1 MFQNYFLLAWRHFLK
16 NRGYSAINIAG
27 LSIGMAIA
35 LLIGLWIV
43 DEFSFDQY
51 APNHSRIAKAMFS
64 FTTKDQTIN
73 SDVIAMPL
81 GQAFHDRYPGL
92 FTQSAL
98 VCDGSNHLLGY
109 KEKTVSAPAIWA
121 QQDLPGMFG
130 FQIVRGSAS
139 TTAAADPSTALISE
153 TLAISLF
160 GKADPIGQTIK
171 VDNQLPLRV
180 GAVYADLPHNTTF
193 HGVDLVMPWY
203 NQANNYHNQNSNWDD
218 DNGYLY
224 VELAPNI
231 TAAEATARIH
241 LLPTPFFKSW
251 HEEALVYPLDKA
263 HLYND
268 FTNGVPTG
276 GTIRFVWL
284 FGLIGA
290 FVLLLACINF
300 MNLSTARSGKRAK
313 EVGIRKTIGSPRS
326 QLITQFLSE
335 SVLVALI
342 ALAFALLLV
351 RIALPFFNELSAKE
365 IHLPWGNPLFWLVTL
380 GFAAFTGLLAGSYP
394 AFYLSGFNPIGGF
407 RHKSELPRKI
417 LVVTQFTVSL
427 SLVIGT
433 IIVFRQILFT
443 KDRPVGYTRNGL
455 ITININTP
463 ELAQHYEAL
472 RDELIQKGL
481 AGNVAASN
489 MTPTGFEDANELYW
503 RGKRPDQE
511 SLMFYDVN
519 VTPDYGATV
528 GWTVLQGRD
537 FSRDFPTD
545 SGAMILNAAAAKTI
559 GIKNPIGETMKV
571 FGKNYTVIGV
581 VNNML
586 TNSPYDT
593 IKPAIFLGGLYT
605 GMIIMR
611 IRPGLSA
618 HTALAQIAPL
628 FKRYNP
634 SSPFIYRFVDDD
646 YAAKFASEQRIGNL
660 ATVFTA
666 IAIFISCLG
675 LFGLAAFVAEQRT
688 KEIGVRKVLGAS
700 IVNLWGLL
708 SREFLKLSGISIL
721 LAIPLSY
728 YFMNKWLEGYIY
740 HAPLSWW
747 IFASA
752 GAGIII
758 ITLLT
763 VSYQSLK
770 AALSNPVKSLRA
782 E

>member
-1 MFQNYFLLAWRHFLK
+1 MFQNNFLLAWRHLVK
-16 NRGYSAINIAG
+16 SKGYSFINVAG
-27 LSIGMAIA
+27 LATGMAIA
-35 LLIGLWIV
+35 LLIGLWIA

-51 APNHSRIAKAMFS
+51 APNHSRIAKALFR
-64 FTTKDQTIN
+64 FTTKDQTIT
-73 SDVIAMPL
+73 SDIIAMPL

-92 FTQSAL
+92 FTRTSL

-130 FQIVRGSAS
+130 FRILNGS
-139 TTAAADPSTALISE
+139 TAAATDPSTALISE
-153 TLAISLF
+153 SLATRLF
-160 GKADPIGQTIK
+160 GKTDPIGQTIK
-171 VDNQLPLRV
+171 VDNQLPLRI
-180 GAVYADLPHNTTF
+180 GGVYADLPRNTTF
-193 HGVDLVMPWY
+193 HGIDVVMPWY
-203 NQANNYHNQNSNWDD
+203 NQANNYHNHNTNWDD

-224 VELAPNI
+224 VELAPGI
-231 TAAEATARIH
+231 TAADATARIR
-241 LLPTPFFKSW
+241 LLPTPYFKSW

-284 FGLIGA
+284 FGIIGS

-300 MNLSTARSGKRAK
+300 MNLSTARSSKRAK
-313 EVGIRKTIGSPRS
+313 EVGIRKTIGSQHY

-335 SVLVALI
+335 SVLVAFI
-342 ALAFALLLV
+342 ALALGLLLV
-351 RIALPFFNELSAKE
+351 RITLPFFNELSAKDM
-365 IHLPWGNPLFWLVTL
+365 HLPWASPLFWLIVL
-380 GFAAFTGLLAGSYP
+380 GFAIFTGLLAGSYP
-394 AFYLSGFNPIGGF
+394 AFYLSGFNPIRGF
-407 RHKSELPRKI
+407 RHKTELPRKI

-427 SLVIGT
+427 SLIIGT

-443 KDRPVGYTRNGL
+443 KDRPIGYSRNGL
-455 ITININTP
+455 ITVNINTQ
-463 ELAQHYEAL
+463 ELAQHYQTL

-489 MTPTGFEDANELYW
+489 MTPTGFENANELYW

-511 SLMFYDVN
+511 SLMFNDVN

-545 SGAMILNAAAAKTI
+545 SNAMILNEAASKTI
-559 GIKNPIGETMKV
+559 GIKNPVGETMKA
-571 FGKNYTVIGV
+571 FGKNYRVIGV
-581 VNNML
+581 VGNML
-586 TNSPYDT
+586 TNSPYDS
-593 IKPAIFLGGLYT
+593 IKPAVFLGGLYT
-605 GMIIMR
+605 GVIILR
-611 IRPGLSA
+611 IKPSLSA
-618 HTALAQIAPL
+618 HTAITQMEPL

-646 YAAKFASEQRIGNL
+646 YAAKFASEERIGNL

-688 KEIGVRKVLGAS
+688 KEIGIRKVLGAS

-708 SREFLKLSGISIL
+708 SKEFLKLTGISIL
-721 LAIPLSY
+721 LAIPLSS

-752 GAGIII
+752 GAGIIV

-770 AALSNPVKSLRA
+770 AAFMNPVKSLRP